1 MSHAARFFELLE
13 PKCHRRTGSSSQ
25 ARSAHFIV
33 GTGSCNAE
41 TFVQGSAARA
51 ARSFFRRVKRRGVR
65 FPLTH
70 VSAFADPA
78 CLGMRSIRDGLG
90 PVTVAFDGLNR
101 YYGVVC
107 LAPVSLCGLAPTS
120 GTAQRLMV
128 IRAVPLE
135 GGTRGSVARRYPTND
150 RRFSVG

>member
-1 MSHAARFFELLE
+1 MPHGFWNCSNRNATSE
-13 PKCHRRTGSSSQ
+13 PVQVRRRGALISSS
-25 ARSAHFIV
+25 AWAPAMPRR
-33 GTGSCNAE
+33 
-41 TFVQGSAARA
+41 FVQGSAARA

-90 PVTVAFDGLNR
+90 PVTVAFDGLNP

-135 GGTRGSVARRYPTND
+135 DGTRGSVARRYPTND